1 MKKFLMILFATVV
14 AVMAGF
20 AQSTQK
26 KVAVATFDV
35 IGNVVTPEEA
45 EAITEL
51 YINGLVRT
59 GKVSIF
65 DRKNFD
71 TILAEMK
78 FQSGDWS
85 SKEKTVQLQK
95 ATGAT
100 VLGRGQIFKLGS
112 SFYISATMIDANT
125 AEILS
130 ASKKSFKDIDELVG
144 LLDTMASEISTN
156 ISKVVMKY
164 KIGDTGPGGGIVF
177 YVSEEGFEVHDGRGG
192 VQKCNYLE
200 VSKTEL
206 GQIPWCGC
214 VHYNERKRKDEG
226 TYCNIQGATGLG
238 YGKSNTYKIISYH
251 SNASS
256 SNCAAYACY
265 RYSTSTTNAGEW
277 FLPSI
282 DELDLIY
289 KNVGAKIRAG
299 ASGDWHWSSSP
310 NGGNPAWAQRSCYG
324 HHSSTGKDYTYC
336 VRAVRAFS
344 N

>member
-1 MKKFLMILFATVV
+1 MKKFMMILV
-14 AVMAGF
+14 ALVAMMTAAV

-78 FQSGDWS
+78 FQSGDWA

-144 LLDTMASEISTN
+144 LLDTMASEISTA

-177 YVSEEGFEVHDGRGG
+177 YVSEEGFEVFDGKGG
-192 VQKCNYLE
+192 VKKCNYLE
-200 VSKTEL
+200 VTKEQL
-206 GQIPWCGC
+206 ACVRWCPCSSG
-214 VHYNERKRKDEG
+214 
-226 TYCNIQGATGLG
+226 CNIQGATGLG
-238 YGKSNTYKIISYH
+238 YGKANTYKIVSSH
-251 SNASS
+251 SNANNG
-256 SNCAAYACY
+256 NCAAYVCY
-265 RYSTSTTNAGEW
+265 KYSTATSSAGEW
-277 FLPSI
+277 FLPSR
-282 DELDLIY
+282 DELNLMY
-289 KNVGAKIRAG
+289 KNVGPKILAG
-299 ASGDWHWSSSP
+299 ASKVSHWSSSP
-310 NGGNPAWAQRSCYG
+310 YNHNSAWDQSFSDGYQLYY
-324 HHSSTGKDYTYC
+324 HSKYNAHC

>member
-1 MKKFLMILFATVV
+1 MKKFMMILVAIAV

-35 IGNVVTPEEA
+35 IDNVVTPEEA
-45 EAITEL
+45 EAITAI

-78 FQSGDWS
+78 FQSGDWA

-144 LLDTMASEISTN
+144 LLDTMASEISTT

-177 YVSEEGFEVHDGRGG
+177 YVSEEGFEVFDGKGG
-192 VQKCNYLE
+192 VKKCNYLE
-200 VSKTEL
+200 VTKEQL
-206 GQIPWCGC
+206 AC
-214 VHYNERKRKDEG
+214 VSWSPDYNKS
-226 TYCNIQGATGLG
+226 IQRATGLG
-238 YGKSNTYKIISYH
+238 YGKANTYKIVSSYYG
-251 SNASS
+251 
-256 SNCAAYACY
+256 NCAAYVCY
-265 RYSTSTTNAGEW
+265 KYSTATSSAGEW
-277 FLPSI
+277 FLPSK
-282 DELDLIY
+282 DELNLMY
-289 KNVGAKIRAG
+289 KNVGSKIRAG
-299 ASGDWHWSSSP
+299 ASDDWHWSSSLDY
-310 NGGNPAWAQRSCYG
+310 NDDAWIQSFSDG
-324 HHSSTGKDYTYC
+324 HQLSASRDFTYC

>member
-71 TILAEMK
+71 TILAEIK
-78 FQSGDWS
+78 FQSGDWA

-112 SFYISATMIDANT
+112 SFYISTTMIDANT

-144 LLDTMASEISTN
+144 LLDTMASEISTA

-177 YVSEEGFEVHDGRGG
+177 YVSEEGFEVFDGKGG

-200 VSKTEL
+200 VTKEQLACVRWCPCSK
-206 GQIPWCGC
+206 G
-214 VHYNERKRKDEG
+214 
-226 TYCNIQGATGLG
+226 CNIQVAKGLG
-238 YGKSNTYKIISYH
+238 YGKSNTYKIVSYH
-251 SNASS
+251 SSASS
-256 SNCAAYACY
+256 GNCAAYVCY
-265 RYSTSTTNAGEW
+265 KYSTATSSAGEW
-277 FLPSI
+277 FLPSK
-282 DELDLIY
+282 DELNLIY
-289 KNVGAKIRAG
+289 KNVGAKILAG
-299 ASGDWHWSSSP
+299 ASGTWHWSSSP
-310 NGGNPAWAQRSCYG
+310 YDSDGAWVQSFSNGNQCNGGYYYKYYSEYKYN
-324 HHSSTGKDYTYC
+324 TFC

>member
-1 MKKFLMILFATVV
+1 MILVAAMV
-14 AVMAGF
+14 AVGMGG
-20 AQSTQK
+20 AQTSQK

-35 IGNVVTPEEA
+35 VGNVVTPEDA

-71 TILAEMK
+71 TILAELK
-78 FQSGDWS
+78 FQSGDWA
-85 SKEKTVQLQK
+85 SKEKTVELQK

-130 ASKKSFKDIDELVG
+130 ASKKSFKDIDELVE
-144 LLDTMASEISTN
+144 LLDTMASEISTA

-177 YVSEEGFEVHDGRGG
+177 YASEEGFDVLDGKGG
-192 VQKCNYLE
+192 IQKCNYME
-200 VSKTEL
+200 VSKTDL
-206 GQIPWCGC
+206 GVKTWCYC
-214 VHYNERKRKDEG
+214 VYKDKKGKEQG
-226 TYCNIQGATGLG
+226 TPCNIICSDKFGF
-238 YGKSNTYKIISYH
+238 GKSNTYKIISYH
-251 SNASS
+251 SGASS

-265 RYSTSTTNAGEW
+265 RYSTPTSNAGEW
-277 FLPSI
+277 FLPSTN
-282 DELDLIY
+282 ELSY
-289 KNVGAKIRAG
+289 VFQNVGDRILATA
-299 ASGDWHWSSSP
+299 SSSSFISSSHWVD
-310 NGGNPAWAQRSCYG
+310 NRGNHYVSWY
-324 HHSSTGKDYTYC
+324 STKDKSFYWYSRLYSLNS
-336 VRAVRAFS
+336 VLAVRAFS

>member
-1 MKKFLMILFATVV
+1 MKKFFMILVAIAV

-78 FQSGDWS
+78 FQSGDWA

-144 LLDTMASEISTN
+144 LLDTMASEISTA

-177 YVSEEGFEVHDGRGG
+177 YVSEEGFEVFDGKDG

-200 VSKTEL
+200 VTKEQL
-206 GQIPWCGC
+206 AC
-214 VHYNERKRKDEG
+214 VRWSPTDSNS
-226 TYCNIQGATGLG
+226 IQGATGLG
-238 YGKSNTYKIISYH
+238 YGKANTYKIVSYF
-251 SNASS
+251 SNANMG
-256 SNCAAYACY
+256 NCAAYVCY
-265 RYSTSTTNAGEW
+265 KYSNANTSAGEW
-277 FLPSI
+277 FLPSK
-282 DELDLIY
+282 DELNLMY
-289 KNVGAKIRAG
+289 KNVGTKIRAG
-299 ASGDWHWSSSP
+299 ASETGHWSSSP
-310 NGGNPAWAQRSCYG
+310 GGSNHAWGQSFFDDYQY
-324 HHSSTGKDYTYC
+324 SDYKDNANC

>member
-1 MKKFLMILFATVV
+1 MKKFFMILVAIAV

-78 FQSGDWS
+78 FQSGDWA

-144 LLDTMASEISTN
+144 LLDTMASEISTA

-177 YVSEEGFEVHDGRGG
+177 YVSEEGFEVFDGKGG
-192 VQKCNYLE
+192 VKKCNYLE
-200 VSKTEL
+200 VTKEQL
-206 GQIPWCGC
+206 AC
-214 VHYNERKRKDEG
+214 VSWSPDYKS
-226 TYCNIQGATGLG
+226 IQGATGLG
-238 YGKSNTYKIISYH
+238 YGKANTYKIVSSH
-251 SNASS
+251 SNANNG
-256 SNCAAYACY
+256 NCAAYVCY
-265 RYSTSTTNAGEW
+265 KYSTATSSAGEW
-277 FLPSI
+277 FLPSK
-282 DELDLIY
+282 DELNLMY
-289 KNVGAKIRAG
+289 KNVGSKIRAG
-299 ASGDWHWSSSP
+299 ASDDWHWSSSP
-310 NGGNPAWAQRSCYG
+310 YTSDDAWSQRFSDGGQNASYKR
-324 HHSSTGKDYTYC
+324 HTHC